1 MGLKVIYVVKGGPV
15 INDATM
21 DDATISNMD
30 KLADEV
36 ITTGTDAVGLQK
48 KEVSAEFLKSL

>member
-21 DDATISNMD
+21 EDVEISSMD
-30 KLADEV
+30 QLMDEV
-36 ITTGTDAVGLQK
+36 ITTGVMQLDYRKRESPQN
-48 KEVSAEFLKSL
+48 F